1 MIQFLYSLLIF
12 SAGYLTACYTQYLK
26 TKHNTNEEPKETRA

>member
-1 MIQFLYSLLIF
+1 MIQFLYGLIIF
-12 SAGYLTACYTQYLK
+12 GAGYLTALYIQYLK